1 MICGRGGRA
10 GRTVRSGVW
19 LLALASCQAPA
30 ASEPAEARPAQASAQ
45 PAAVRSLAE
54 VERRT
59 RGAGEIY
66 LLARGEQAFLG
77 KLEMAPGGEVPE
89 HRDATEEY
97 IHILEGG
104 GTFTIDDKSYAV
116 GPGTTI
122 YMPADA
128 KVSFKNGDAKLV
140 AIQVFAGPQ
149 PAAKYDAWQP
159 VAR

>member
-1 MICGRGGRA
+1 M
-10 GRTVRSGVW
+10 S
-19 LLALASCQAPA
+19 
-30 ASEPAEARPAQASAQ
+30 ARPAV
-45 PAAVRSLAE
+45 VRSLAE
-54 VERRT
+54 AERRT
-59 RGAGEIY
+59 KGAGEIY

-104 GTFTIDDKSYAV
+104 GTFTIDDQTHAV

-122 YMPADA
+122 YMPANA
-128 KVSFKNGDAKLV
+128 KVSFKNGDARLV
-140 AIQVFAGPQ
+140 AIQVFADPD

-159 VAR
+159 VKP

>member
-1 MICGRGGRA
+1 MVMSIGVSMMLSA
-10 GRTVRSGVW
+10 G
-19 LLALASCQAPA
+19 CQQPATGEPAAAQVSARAPA
-30 ASEPAEARPAQASAQ
+30 VVP
-45 PAAVRSLAE
+45 LAE

-59 RGAGEIY
+59 KGAGEIF
-66 LLARGEQAFLG
+66 LLARGDQAFLG

-104 GTFTIDDKSYAV
+104 GTFTIDDRTYAV

-122 YMPADA
+122 YMPPNA

-140 AIQVFAGPQ
+140 AIQVFADPD
-149 PAAKYDAWQP
+149 PAAKYDAWQS
-159 VAR
+159 VRR